1 MLLGSFIK
9 LLAVKLYT
17 LHCESRLNLIFQIF
31 QSRHSFQQEC
41 TELRQ
46 PDYFNKL
53 FPTLKS
59 ISAFQTSGISD
70 LKNLMFG
77 FNRKIKEERKEK
89 SNMKNQFHHFFSF
102 LWHYKIRNFIAT
114 LSDYLGFEISHS
126 RLFAVFL
133 WI

>member
-1 MLLGSFIK
+1 MSVGSSIK

-17 LHCESRLNLIFQIF
+17 LNCESRLNLIFQIF
-31 QSRHSFQQEC
+31 KSRHSIQQEC

-46 PDYFNKL
+46 SDYFNKL

-89 SNMKNQFHHFFSF
+89 SNMKNQLHHFFSF

-126 RLFAVFL
+126 RLFTVFL
-133 WI
+133 RI